1 MFGFRRASDGNELV
15 RVGEHLACFGY
26 DLTEYGSAF
35 ARNFLK
41 HGFKEAEVAC
51 HFAHLTLARDVLEA
65 GDDFVLLVGG
75 LRIHGQTLLEFL
87 KKYKDAGKLR
97 EEHWERAAR
106 SVYQSI
112 TLSEQQIPNIQALL
126 SDPLSGTDRLATS
139 RIDYS
144 KL

>member
-15 RVGEHLACFGY
+15 RVGEHLAYFGY

-35 ARNFLK
+35 ARLFLK
-41 HGFKEAEVAC
+41 NGFKESEVAC

-65 GDDFVLLVGG
+65 GDDLFLLVGG
-75 LRIHGQTLLEFL
+75 LRMHGQELLGVL
-87 KKYKDAGKLR
+87 KKYKDTGKLR
-97 EEHWERAAR
+97 DEHWDRASR
-106 SVYQSI
+106 SIYQSI

-126 SDPLSGTDRLATS
+126 RDPISGAQRLATS

-144 KL
+144 TL